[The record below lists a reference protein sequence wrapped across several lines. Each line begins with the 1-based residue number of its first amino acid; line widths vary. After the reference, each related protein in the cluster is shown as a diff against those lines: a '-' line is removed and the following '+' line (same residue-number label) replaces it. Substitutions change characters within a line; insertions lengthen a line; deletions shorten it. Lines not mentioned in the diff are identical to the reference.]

1 MSQDICIDPNLPS
14 YDYSELVCRA
24 AEESPTTTTSV
35 ETNSTALNPPLALRY
50 ANSSNLLRVEA
61 KLRLASLF
69 QRGESRPALFRDSA
83 EFRRRMIRS
92 ALADRTEPRA
102 TGFGDALA
110 SGLWGL
116 AASVLPLACS
126 SHPPLHGDEGD
137 GSGSGGSDS
146 GSGGSDAG
154 PPAVAPHFSGV
165 NRQALAPC
173 GNQGM
178 ITDLDDGLGVC
189 ANYVSGDHHLFSW
202 SASSAGATSI
212 IPLTNAPDQ
221 VLRGADGAIYI
232 STHQNPGLSVVRPS
246 PGSESHYAFPTSI
259 ALSGQSS
266 SGRVLSST
274 RPGFPK
280 GLVEIDG
287 RLFVAT
293 SNYDEAHSDFQ
304 PGTVLA
310 FDPSDHAYS
319 ALPTSA
325 FNPTGVAEAN
335 GRLLVVNSGAIDRN
349 GQVTS
354 DGSFDVFN
362 PNTFELEASLP
373 LGRRGA
379 GLAGEIALSAD
390 GNRAILPTADNSGR
404 LIVVDWASSQVRE
417 LDLRA
422 AGISG
427 SRIFFSNLQ
436 VSADGNFAV
445 VSNFN
450 DGRVYTVDLNQGT
463 LVGSSL
469 GVDAQTNDFN
479 GLSDGLRLGAEYF
492 VGFGPEVLRLN
503 P

>member
-14 YDYSELVCRA
+14 YDYSELVCRVP
-24 AEESPTTTTSV
+24 AETPVAGTSV
-35 ETNSTALNPPLALRY
+35 ETISSALNPPLAP
-50 ANSSNLLRVEA
+50 
-61 KLRLASLF
+61 LF

-92 ALADRTEPRA
+92 ALADQPTPQGRA
-102 TGFGDALA
+102 DFGSPLA
-110 SGLWGL
+110 HGLWGL
-116 AASVLPLACS
+116 AGSILPVACS
-126 SHPPLHGDEGD
+126 SHPPLNGDESD
-137 GSGSGGSDS
+137 GSGGSDG
-146 GSGGSDAG
+146 GSGGTDG
-154 PPAVAPHFSGV
+154 GRPAVAPHFSSF

-173 GNQGM
+173 GSQGM
-178 ITDLDDGLGVC
+178 ITDLDEGLGVC
-189 ANYVSGDHHLFSW
+189 ANYVSGDHHLFTW
-202 SASSAGATSI
+202 NASSSSATSI

-221 VLRGADGAIYI
+221 VLRGSDGSIYI
-232 STHQNPGLSVVRPS
+232 STHQNPGLAVVQPS
-246 PGSESHYAFPTSI
+246 PGQESNFAFPTAL

-266 SGRVLSST
+266 SGRTLSSV
-274 RPGFPK
+274 RPAFPK

-287 RLFVAT
+287 RIFVAT

-304 PGTVLA
+304 PGAVLA
-310 FDPSDHAYS
+310 FDPSTHDYS

-335 GRLLVVNSGAIDRN
+335 GRLLVVNSGAIDRY

-362 PNTFELEASLP
+362 PHTFELEASLP

-390 GNRAILPTADNSGR
+390 GTRAVLPTADNSGR
-404 LIVVDWASSQVRE
+404 LIVVDWPSSQVRE
-417 LDLRA
+417 IDLRA

-436 VSADGNFAV
+436 ISDDGNFAV

-450 DGRVYTVDLNQGT
+450 DGRVYTVDLNLGT
-463 LVGSSL
+463 IAGSSL
-469 GVDAQTNDFN
+469 GIDSQTNDFN
-479 GLSDGLRLGAEYF
+479 GLSDGLRLGANYF
-492 VGFGPEVLRLN
+492 IGFGPEVLRLN